1 MCPKVSIITVVYN
14 DVHNISRTVE
24 SIIGQSYSNLEYIVI
39 DGDSVD
45 GTKDVVKTYLSS
57 IDVYISEDDN
67 GIYDAMNKG
76 VSLSSGDWILFMSSG
91 DVFYNGDVVSNIFC
105 TSIPLASSLIYGDT
119 IFRYDEKDVLTTY
132 NSKKYKKNSLYKY
145 MPSCHQSIFCRRE
158 YLQRLQFDTR
168 YHIAADFD
176 FFYRLHKINSNYF
189 YVPIIISIYD
199 ASQGLSSRNKLR
211 CYKEI
216 MKIKEPYYLYLLLVL
231 LAYVKYI
238 VKKYL

>member
-76 VSLSSGDWILFMSSG
+76 VSLSSGER
-91 DVFYNGDVVSNIFC
+91 C
-105 TSIPLASSLIYGDT
+105 TFPL
-119 IFRYDEKDVLTTY
+119 
-132 NSKKYKKNSLYKY
+132 
-145 MPSCHQSIFCRRE
+145 
-158 YLQRLQFDTR
+158 
-168 YHIAADFD
+168 
-176 FFYRLHKINSNYF
+176 
-189 YVPIIISIYD
+189 
-199 ASQGLSSRNKLR
+199 
-211 CYKEI
+211 
-216 MKIKEPYYLYLLLVL
+216 
-231 LAYVKYI
+231 
-238 VKKYL
+238 

>member
-76 VSLSSGDWILFMSSG
+76 VSLSSGDWILFMNSG

-105 TSIPLASSLIYGDT
+105 ASIPLASSLIYGDT

-132 NSKKYKKNSLYKY
+132 NSKNIRKIVFINICHHVTSLFFVEENIYKDYNSILVIILLLILIFFIDCTKLIVITFMFLLLFQY
-145 MPSCHQSIFCRRE
+145 MMRVKD
-158 YLQRLQFDTR
+158 YLQE
-168 YHIAADFD
+168 
-176 FFYRLHKINSNYF
+176 
-189 YVPIIISIYD
+189 IS
-199 ASQGLSSRNKLR
+199 
-211 CYKEI
+211 
-216 MKIKEPYYLYLLLVL
+216 
-231 LAYVKYI
+231 
-238 VKKYL
+238 

>member
-76 VSLSSGDWILFMSSG
+76 VSLSSGDWILFMNSG

-105 TSIPLASSLIYGDT
+105 ASIPLASSLIYGDT

-132 NSKKYKKNSLYKY
+132 NSKKYKKNSLYN
-145 MPSCHQSIFCRRE
+145 
-158 YLQRLQFDTR
+158 L
-168 YHIAADFD
+168 
-176 FFYRLHKINSNYF
+176 
-189 YVPIIISIYD
+189 
-199 ASQGLSSRNKLR
+199 
-211 CYKEI
+211 
-216 MKIKEPYYLYLLLVL
+216 
-231 LAYVKYI
+231 
-238 VKKYL
+238 